1 MTAIKERIIG
11 AVTVMTDKDAEKIW
25 NIIQATFALENAET
39 VEPTEDELSALKAY
53 QEGDSEFTAT
63 LSSDDIMRELGLWKN
78 WIIKGS
84 VTMNCFLCR
93 GNVEKSTITYM
104 TEYNNRYII
113 IKNVHNAVKSL
124 SME

>member
-53 QEGDSEFTAT
+53 QEGDSEFTTT
-63 LSSDDIMRELGLWKN
+63 LSSDDIMRELGL
-78 WIIKGS
+78 
-84 VTMNCFLCR
+84 
-93 GNVEKSTITYM
+93 
-104 TEYNNRYII
+104 
-113 IKNVHNAVKSL
+113 
-124 SME
+124 

>member
-1 MTAIKERIIG
+1 
-11 AVTVMTDKDAEKIW
+11 
-25 NIIQATFALENAET
+25 
-39 VEPTEDELSALKAY
+39 
-53 QEGDSEFTAT
+53 
-63 LSSDDIMRELGLWKN
+63 
-78 WIIKGS
+78 
-84 VTMNCFLCR
+84 MNCFLCR